1 MKDINNCH
9 GQYITCKILLSKI
22 KSSTM
27 KMNMDAA
34 DRVIKV
40 IIAAVFAVLYFME
53 IIPGTLGLV
62 LLILRAV
69 FLY

>member
-1 MKDINNCH
+1 
-9 GQYITCKILLSKI
+9 
-22 KSSTM
+22 M